1 MKRHWF
7 RSCDFLN
14 IPMSL
19 SYKNEIFYSTSVG
32 AFLTIVVFFVIIFIS
47 IYEMKALYDKSYF
60 TIISNQYTDLSETLN
75 FEQVPFLFQLT
86 TQRGIVIQDEKLCNM
101 KAYFV
106 EYSKN
111 NETSSSTSS
120 SKGSLNKELELD
132 KCDKILK
139 KDLVYFSM
147 LNLSTFYCIKPGQN
161 NTSFGLLGDMNNGFK
176 GFRIY
181 IYKCNNSSYCYED
194 DVIES
199 TLKNSKILVMYLS
212 LDTNIYSLDPNNL
225 NYQLFSQGFSLST
238 SLLKKIY
245 FTFNVGRFYLFD
257 NILFR
262 KKTQFDFIALNS
274 LMADFDLDPTSTM
287 SEENNT
293 IAYIS
298 FHYSGN
304 VLEISKEVKRFFDAI
319 SLIGNTFNI
328 VLTLIKMINN
338 YYSNKI
344 LFVDIF
350 GNIFFDKEFNYN
362 ISQSTKNLR
371 RNLVHFKNYSV
382 SKKKNLD
389 ISEELSLNNKV
400 NFNKII
406 LTKKGRKHSSFK
418 SIDKRIINNKNITP
432 AICSGKK
439 KPTLFKIEEK
449 KFGKSILFYY
459 LIPYWMLK
467 KFRTFAKIY
476 LIKEKI
482 CTYFSIEKISE
493 LIRFK
498 EILDN
503 IQKEHKY
510 KVDNSEIIPIND
522 NKGGNHSFNN
532 INFK

>member
-1 MKRHWF
+1 
-7 RSCDFLN
+7 
-14 IPMSL
+14 
-19 SYKNEIFYSTSVG
+19 
-32 AFLTIVVFFVIIFIS
+32 
-47 IYEMKALYDKSYF
+47 
-60 TIISNQYTDLSETLN
+60 
-75 FEQVPFLFQLT
+75 
-86 TQRGIVIQDEKLCNM
+86 
-101 KAYFV
+101 
-106 EYSKN
+106 
-111 NETSSSTSS
+111 
-120 SKGSLNKELELD
+120 
-132 KCDKILK
+132 
-139 KDLVYFSM
+139 
-147 LNLSTFYCIKPGQN
+147 
-161 NTSFGLLGDMNNGFK
+161 
-176 GFRIY
+176 
-181 IYKCNNSSYCYED
+181 
-194 DVIES
+194 
-199 TLKNSKILVMYLS
+199 
-212 LDTNIYSLDPNNL
+212 
-225 NYQLFSQGFSLST
+225 
-238 SLLKKIY
+238 
-245 FTFNVGRFYLFD
+245 
-257 NILFR
+257 
-262 KKTQFDFIALNS
+262 
-274 LMADFDLDPTSTM
+274 M

-304 VLEISKEVKRFFDAI
+304 VLEISKEVKRFFDTI
-319 SLIGNTFNI
+319 SFIGNTFNI

-476 LIKEKI
+476 IIKEKI